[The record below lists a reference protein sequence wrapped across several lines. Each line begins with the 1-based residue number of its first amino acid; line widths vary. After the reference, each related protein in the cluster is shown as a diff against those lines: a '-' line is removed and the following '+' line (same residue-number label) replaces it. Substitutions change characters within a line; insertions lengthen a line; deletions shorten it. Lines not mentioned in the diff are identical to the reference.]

1 MLVYDSKQAH
11 AEDAQKYLRSHV
23 YERNPSPFVR
33 VGEVTTFWDGYN
45 LAFVPFNKI
54 YFFAPIR
61 VEEVQQ
67 DVEVL
72 VGKCFEGIRR
82 YVVWYLL

>member
-1 MLVYDSKQAH
+1 MLVYDHKQAR
-11 AEDAQKYLRSHV
+11 AEDVRKYLRAHV
-23 YERNPSPFVR
+23 HERDPSPFVR

-45 LAFVPFNKI
+45 LAFVPFGKN

-72 VGKCFEGIRR
+72 GWKV
-82 YVVWYLL
+82 L